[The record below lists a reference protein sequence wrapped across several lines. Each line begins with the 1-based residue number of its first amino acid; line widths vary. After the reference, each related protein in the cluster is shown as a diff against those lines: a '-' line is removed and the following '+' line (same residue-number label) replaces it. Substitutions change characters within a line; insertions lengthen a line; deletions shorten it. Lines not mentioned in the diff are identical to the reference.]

1 MIFQTVADLLKE
13 KKFAKLISVAPT
25 ATVTEAVRTMNDV
38 QVGAAVVLDRESL
51 VGIITERDVMVR
63 VVGRGR
69 QPEGTAVSDVMT
81 RAVSTVTPKTSI
93 SDAMS
98 LMSQRRYRH
107 LPVVDNGRVCG
118 VISMGDA
125 TQWVIREQAEQVDM
139 AIGAVKQMGFSNRR
153 G

>member
-1 MIFQTVADLLKE
+1 MIFHTVADLLKN
-13 KKFAKLISVAPT
+13 KKSVQLISVAPT
-25 ATVTEAVRTMNDV
+25 ATVTEAVRAMNDV
-38 QVGAAVVLDRESL
+38 QVGAAIVLDRESL

-81 RAVSTVTPKTSI
+81 RAVSTVTPTTSI
-93 SDAMS
+93 RDAMS
-98 LMSQRRYRH
+98 LMSHRRYRH
-107 LPVVDNGRVCG
+107 LPVVDKGRVCG

-125 TQWVIREQAEQVDM
+125 TQWVMREQAEQVDM
-139 AIGAVKQMGFSNRR
+139 AIGAVKQMGLSNRR